1 MSQLFTPLQIGPLE
15 LANRIVIAPM
25 CMYSAQDG
33 EANDFHLKHLGHLAF
48 SGAAMLIVEATAVA
62 PEGRISP
69 RDLGLYSDTTEAAL
83 ARVVASVRQDSP
95 IRLAVQLGHAGRKAS
110 TAPPWEGGGQVAPG
124 QGGWQTVAPSA
135 LPFAAGDLVPHALN
149 AADLA
154 RLRADFVAAA
164 KRAERAGFEAIEIH
178 AAHGYL
184 LHQFLSP
191 LSNQRNDAYGG
202 SAERRMAFPLEVFE
216 AMRDAVSIPVGVRLS
231 ATDWVEGGWDLP
243 QTLDFCRALA
253 ERGCAFLHVS
263 TAGLSPQ
270 QQIPVGPGFQVPFA
284 AAVREVVDIPVI
296 AVGLITEPE
305 QAEDIIR
312 SGQADAVALARGMLY
327 NPRWPW
333 HAAARLG
340 ARVHAPRQY
349 LRSAPAGS
357 HALFM

>member
-1 MSQLFTPLQIGPLE
+1 MSQLFSPLQIGPLK

-25 CMYSAQDG
+25 CMYSAHNG

-69 RDLGLYSDTTEAAL
+69 RDLGLWSDATESAL

-110 TAPPWEGGGQVAPG
+110 TAPPWEGGGQVAAVN
-124 QGGWQTVAPSA
+124 GGWIPVAPSA
-135 LPFAAGDLVPHALN
+135 LPFGATDVLPHALQ
-149 AADLA
+149 AGDIA

-164 KRAERAGFEAIEIH
+164 RRAERVGFEAIEIH

-191 LSNQRNDAYGG
+191 LSNQRTDAYGG
-202 SAERRMAFPLEVFE
+202 SAAKRMAFPLEVFE

-253 ERGCAFLHVS
+253 ARGCAFLHVS

-284 AAVREVVDIPVI
+284 AAVREAVDIPVI

-340 ARVHAPRQY
+340 AQVQAPRQY
-349 LRSAPAGS
+349 WRSAPTAG
-357 HALFM
+357 HKLFM

>member
-1 MSQLFTPLQIGPLE
+1 MSHLFTPLQIGPLE

-25 CMYSAQDG
+25 CMYSAQNG

-69 RDLGLYSDTTEAAL
+69 RDLGLYSDATEAAL

-110 TAPPWEGGGQVAPG
+110 TAPPWEGGGQVAPAH
-124 QGGWQTVAPSA
+124 GGWQTVAPSA
-135 LPFAAGDLVPHALN
+135 LPFAPDDVVPHALDR
-149 AADLA
+149 ADLA

-191 LSNQRNDAYGG
+191 LSNQRSDAYGG
-202 SAERRMAFPLEVFE
+202 SAEKRMAFPLEVFE
-216 AMRDAVSIPVGVRLS
+216 AMREAVSIPLGVRLS
-231 ATDWVEGGWDLP
+231 ATDWVAGGWDLP

-253 ERGCAFLHVS
+253 ERGCAYLHVS

-305 QAEDIIR
+305 QAEDIVR
-312 SGQADAVALARGMLY
+312 GGQADAVALARGMLY

-349 LRSAPAGS
+349 QRSAPAGS